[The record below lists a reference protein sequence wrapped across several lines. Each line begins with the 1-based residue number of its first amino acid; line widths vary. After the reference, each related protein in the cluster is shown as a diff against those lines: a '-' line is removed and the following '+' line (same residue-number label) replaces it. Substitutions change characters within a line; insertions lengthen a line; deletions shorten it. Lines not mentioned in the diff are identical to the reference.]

1 MFAKIKIIATLG
13 PATNNEKS
21 IEELIDEGVNVF
33 RLNFSYG
40 SYQEHEKS
48 IKLIR
53 EAALKKGKLVGI
65 LQDICGP
72 KIRIKG
78 LEKPLDVKRGDRI
91 KLAKNTRSG
100 GFSLS
105 YPSLIKD
112 LKIGDEIYFAD
123 GQVKTKVV
131 EKEDEF
137 VILEVLTGGKLLEGK
152 GINIPEGDIN
162 LTALTEKD
170 KRDIEFGA
178 KAGVDFVAVSF
189 VSRAEDIK
197 EAREILKKFSSKAWI
212 VAKIER
218 KNALSEIDSIIEESD
233 AVMVARGDLGA
244 EMGLSKVPL
253 LQKEIIRKCNIKAK
267 PVITA
272 TQMLTSMINSPY
284 PTRAEISDIANAIL
298 DGTDAVML
306 SDETAIGHYPK
317 EAIKILKETIFETQK
332 SYPYYRDFTPVPREA
347 FPYAAAELSKT
358 LPCDFIASLTL
369 SGYTLLHTSKFRP
382 KKSIYAI
389 TPDSSL
395 KTKTTIVWGVADCI
409 VMNEFSTEKELV
421 EGFVKKSGLKPS
433 SFLLVTGYL
442 GEKIS
447 KGKSVRYIKVR

>member
-1 MFAKIKIIATLG
+1 MFAKVKIVATLG
-13 PATNNEKS
+13 PATNDKKS
-21 IEELIDEGVNVF
+21 ISSLVEEGVNVF

-40 SYQEHEKS
+40 TYEEHSKT

-53 EAALKKGKLVGI
+53 EVSEEKNKPIGI

-78 LEKPLDVKRGDRI
+78 LKRPMEIKRGERI
-91 KLAKNTRSG
+91 KLSKTPSENS
-100 GFSLS
+100 FSLT
-105 YPSLIKD
+105 YPSLIDD
-112 LKIGDEIYFAD
+112 LKINDEIYFSD

-131 EKEDEF
+131 KKMDDF
-137 VILEVLTGGKLLEGK
+137 VLLEVLTGGRLLEGK
-152 GINIPEGDIN
+152 GINIPKGEIN

-170 KRDIEFGA
+170 KKDIEFGA
-178 KAGVDFVAVSF
+178 KIGVDFVAVSF

-197 EAREILKKFSSKAWI
+197 EAREILRKFDSKAWVI
-212 VAKIER
+212 AKIER
-218 KNALSEIDSIIEESD
+218 KNAVKEIDSIIDESD
-233 AVMVARGDLGA
+233 GIMVARGDLGA
-244 EMGLSKVPL
+244 EMGISKVPR
-253 LQKEIIRKCNIKAK
+253 LQKEIIRKCNLKAK

-272 TQMLTSMINSPY
+272 TQMLTSMVNSPY
-284 PTRAEISDIANAIL
+284 PTRAEVSDIANAIL

-306 SDETAIGHYPK
+306 SDETAVGNYPK
-317 EAIKILKETIFETQK
+317 EAVGILKETIFEIQK
-332 SYPYYRDFTPVPREA
+332 CYPYHKDFTPSPREA

-382 KKSIYAI
+382 DKNIYAI
-389 TPDSSL
+389 TPDPSL
-395 KTKTTIVWGVADCI
+395 KFKTTLVWGVVNCI
-409 VMNEFSTEKELV
+409 VMDEFYNEKELV
-421 EGFVKKSGLKPS
+421 EGFIKRSGLSPS

-447 KGKSVRYIKVR
+447 KGKSVRYIKVK